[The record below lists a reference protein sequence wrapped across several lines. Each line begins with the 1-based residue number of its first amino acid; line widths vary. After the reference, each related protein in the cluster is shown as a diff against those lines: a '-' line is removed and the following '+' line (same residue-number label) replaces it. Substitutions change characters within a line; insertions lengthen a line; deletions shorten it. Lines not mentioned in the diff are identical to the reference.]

1 MKSAWVWE
9 CESGFPGIDLVCSA
23 DDRAK
28 MAERYGRD
36 KVAEKLAGLTL
47 GRAIELT
54 RGRE

>member
-1 MKSAWVWE
+1 MKSGWVWE

-28 MAERYGRD
+28 MAVRYGLD
-36 KVAEKLAGLTL
+36 KVSEKFAGLTL